1 MPPTETPVGGL
12 DRAFVW
18 AGALIQDNPSV
29 LSLQRGLPD
38 KGVYIA
44 WRWFGTPAD
53 RYDLDPTWRIVG
65 VGGTPVADLTGFMA
79 AVAGLPDGA
88 AVRLDLRD
96 LDDRPRVATLKLD
109 LDSWPAAR
117 LDRGPNGWV
126 RTPVL

>member
-1 MPPTETPVGGL
+1 MNDLSAASTGGPPVGGPDPDPLETREWTEALDGVIEREGPERAAYLLRALL
-12 DRAFVW
+12 DRA
-18 AGALIQDNPSV
+18 
-29 LSLQRGLPD
+29 
-38 KGVYIA
+38 
-44 WRWFGTPAD
+44 
-53 RYDLDPTWRIVG
+53 
-65 VGGTPVADLTGFMA
+65 PVADLTGFMA